1 MRLGFS
7 EFILLFLIALIL
19 LGPTVLPRIARWYR
33 RAGKQQARAARRR
46 AAAQEQARRARE
58 ELHRDPLRAQ
68 KRTKEGKKFSV
79 KPSSVVGTGALQI
92 AVRRG
97 EDRIRAAAVS
107 MRCHLTGNGS
117 VTGSVVHHWDDMAV
131 QINHKNLP

>member
-58 ELHRDPLRAQ
+58 ELLQRFRVAAGILLA
-68 KRTKEGKKFSV
+68 G
-79 KPSSVVGTGALQI
+79 GAVFCAGWLLL
-92 AVRRG
+92 G
-97 EDRIRAAAVS
+97 P
-107 MRCHLTGNGS
+107 
-117 VTGSVVHHWDDMAV
+117 VTYA
-131 QINHKNLP
+131 P